1 MVFFVT
7 PFFAI
12 DKLTAL
18 LMILGRVDIGDK
30 GVLVLSKATHASG
43 TSTHPAS
50 TSSGIMSSASAASSS
65 IASGKHLPFN
75 TNDY

>member
-1 MVFFVT
+1 MFFFYKT
-7 PFFAI
+7 FYAF

>member
-1 MVFFVT
+1 MVVYNIFYAF
-7 PFFAI
+7 

-18 LMILGRVDIGDK
+18 LMILGRVDIGNQ
-30 GVLVLSKATHASG
+30 GVLVLSKATHAIG

-50 TSSGIMSSASAASSS
+50 SSSGILTSAASSS